1 MTVIEGICIGVTGIV
16 LLTFWKYQRQVKY
29 ICRQLRFLS
38 THDSNMLISKE
49 IKWGSIEEL
58 ADLLNNLLEER
69 KKEKMESLRKEQE
82 ISDIYTNLSHDIRT
96 PLTSLDGYFQLLE
109 TTGKEEDRKR
119 YLFIIQERIESLK
132 GMLEELFT
140 YTKLKNET
148 YRFELTPIKINSV
161 LTTTVFSY
169 YDVWEERGISPQF
182 SIEEE
187 PIWIMGNEQALQRV
201 LQNMIKNVLDYGNKE
216 IVMSLQKEGNMAV
229 LQVKNRIKHGEEIDV
244 SQVFDRFYKADMSRN
259 RTSTGLGLS
268 ITKEFVL
275 RMDGKIEASIEGN
288 WFCITIRFK
297 TKIKSQ

>member
-1 MTVIEGICIGVTGIV
+1 
-16 LLTFWKYQRQVKY
+16 
-29 ICRQLRFLS
+29 
-38 THDSNMLISKE
+38 
-49 IKWGSIEEL
+49 
-58 ADLLNNLLEER
+58 
-69 KKEKMESLRKEQE
+69 
-82 ISDIYTNLSHDIRT
+82 
-96 PLTSLDGYFQLLE
+96 
-109 TTGKEEDRKR
+109 
-119 YLFIIQERIESLK
+119 
-132 GMLEELFT
+132 MLEELFT

-169 YDVWEERGISPQF
+169 YDVWAERGIAPQF

-201 LQNMIKNVLDYGNKE
+201 LQNMIKNGLEHGNKE
-216 IVMSLQKEGNMAV
+216 IMISLQKEGNMAV

-268 ITKEFVL
+268 IAKEFVL

-297 TKIKSQ
+297 LNKITVIKKGGESAFLIEKFYSIAPVVVLQLLSVYLFRTCKRRIPSLKAALISSCATCSPT